1 MSYNEF
7 VGTAE
12 ITDQGIRKHFT
23 KWKKVPLQSVIE
35 LVANGFDANAKTVH
49 VDVEYSEMDGLVS
62 VSVLDDGT
70 GIDIGLCSEHF
81 SRFYESSKK
90 DDDDLQGAHGRGR
103 LAFHLL
109 CNDAT
114 WFTKRSETKNAKISI
129 QNGTLREFRA
139 AELTE
144 IEQVAA
150 LKRYQ
155 HGTYVQLSNFT
166 ANLPQID
173 DIASKLQCEFGWRL
187 ALNKNRKLFLN
198 GKEVE
203 VPDNQLVKKTFQ
215 IEGESFDVSFV
226 RWFDKPGVEKSY
238 NYLVN
243 SDGRVVFRELSSFNK
258 KTGFYLS
265 TYTSSQWIRSFD
277 KYSGS
282 LNFSSEPLANPTS
295 PIYKELSK
303 RISQVSSEIYE
314 QFQIEQVEM
323 QIALY
328 ENKGFFPE
336 HSNLPDDEQ
345 TWRRKNIKS
354 VVREIYVA
362 DPTLFRNLKPK
373 QAKILIALLDKVL
386 VSNENDELLDVLE
399 CVLGLEGEKL
409 STLSNQ
415 LSKTSLENVIATIEV
430 LQKRDMAIYKL
441 RELMV
446 RHYKEVLETPDL
458 QQIIEKN
465 TWLFGNQYS
474 LIGAEEADF
483 QKIAVELRNHVK
495 GINTLDEEDFEH
507 KDLEEGL
514 NVEGV
519 RRQVDLFLARK
530 MMAFDPS
537 NRPYFKCTIIEIKK
551 PSVALNR
558 KHLNQIKDYAR
569 IIAQHV
575 GFSDQKM
582 KFELILVGRKV
593 SDGDYDIPSA
603 LETAQEKNEPGL
615 VFSQDKGRI
624 KGFVKTWATIFDEFE
639 LSNHYLLDK
648 LKLKRSSLEN
658 ENASSLVLELQEDH

>member
-1 MSYNEF
+1 MSFNEF

-35 LVANGFDANAKTVH
+35 LVANGFDANAQTVH
-49 VDVEYSEMDGLVS
+49 VNIEYSEMDGLVA
-62 VSVLDDGT
+62 VSVFDDGT
-70 GIDIGLCSEHF
+70 GIEIDLCSEHF

-90 DDDDLQGAHGRGR
+90 GDDDLQGAHGRGR

-114 WFTKRSETKNAKISI
+114 WYTKVNSAKNAKISI
-129 QNGTLREFRA
+129 QNGSLRNFRA
-139 AELTE
+139 AELAE
-144 IEQVAA
+144 PEQVTA
-150 LKRYQ
+150 LKNVE
-155 HGTYVQLSNFT
+155 HGTYVQLTNFT
-166 ANLPQID
+166 ENLPT
-173 DIASKLQCEFGWRL
+173 IAAITSKLQCEFGWRL
-187 ALNKNRKLFLN
+187 ALNKNRKLYLN
-198 GKEVE
+198 GNEIE
-203 VPDNQLVKKTFQ
+203 VPDNQLVKKLFD
-215 IEGESFDVSFV
+215 IEGERFDVSFV
-226 RWFDKPGVEKSY
+226 RWFDKPGVEKSH

-243 SDGRVVFRELSSFNK
+243 SDGKVVYRELSSFNK
-258 KTGFYLS
+258 KTNFYLS
-265 TYTSSQWIRSFD
+265 TYSSSAWVHNFD
-277 KYSGS
+277 KHSSS
-282 LNFSSEPLANPTS
+282 LNFTQEPLANPNS
-295 PIYKELSK
+295 SVYKELSK
-303 RISQVSSEIYE
+303 KVYQVSSEIYE
-314 QFQIEQVEM
+314 QFQTEQVEI

-336 HSNLPDDEQ
+336 HDKLPEDERA
-345 TWRRKNIKS
+345 WRRKNIKN
-354 VVREIYVA
+354 VVRDIYVA

-373 QAKILIALLDKVL
+373 QTKILIALLDKVL

-399 CVLGLEGEKL
+399 CVLGLEGERL

-415 LSKTSLENVIATIEV
+415 LSKTSLENVISTIEV
-430 LQKRDMAIYKL
+430 LQKRDLAIYKL

-446 RHYKEVLETPDL
+446 KHYKKVLETPDL

-483 QKIAVELRNHVK
+483 QKNALELRDHVK
-495 GINTLDEEDFEH
+495 GIDTLDEEDFEQ
-507 KDLEEGL
+507 KDLDEGL

-530 MMAFDPS
+530 MMAFDSS
-537 NRPYFKCTIIEIKK
+537 NRAYFKCTVIEIKK
-551 PSVALNR
+551 PSVSLNR

-569 IIAQHV
+569 IIAQHA

-582 KFELILVGRKV
+582 KFELILVGRKI
-593 SDGDYDIPSA
+593 SDSDFEIPSA
-603 LETAQEKNEPGL
+603 LETAEEKNEPGL
-615 VFSQDKGRI
+615 VFSHDKGRI

-639 LSNHYLLDK
+639 LANHYLLDK

-658 ENASSLVLELQEDH
+658 ETSSSLVVDLQKEH

>member
-1 MSYNEF
+1 MSFNEF

-35 LVANGFDANAKTVH
+35 LVANGFDANAQTVH
-49 VDVEYSEMDGLVS
+49 VNIEYSEMDGLVA
-62 VSVLDDGT
+62 VSVFDDGT
-70 GIDIGLCSEHF
+70 GIEIDLCSEHF

-90 DDDDLQGAHGRGR
+90 GDDDLQGAHGRGR

-114 WFTKRSETKNAKISI
+114 WYTKVNSAKNAKISI
-129 QNGTLREFRA
+129 QNGLLRNFRA
-139 AELTE
+139 AELAE
-144 IEQVAA
+144 PEQVTA
-150 LKRYQ
+150 LKNVE
-155 HGTYVQLSNFT
+155 HGTYVQLTNFT
-166 ANLPQID
+166 ENLPT
-173 DIASKLQCEFGWRL
+173 IAAITSKLQCEFGWRL
-187 ALNKNRKLFLN
+187 ALNKNRKLYLN
-198 GKEVE
+198 GNEIE
-203 VPDNQLVKKTFQ
+203 VPDNQLVKKLFD
-215 IEGESFDVSFV
+215 IEGERFDVSFV
-226 RWFDKPGVEKSY
+226 RWFDKPGVEKSH

-243 SDGRVVFRELSSFNK
+243 SDGKVVYRELSSFNK
-258 KTGFYLS
+258 KTNFYLS
-265 TYTSSQWIRSFD
+265 TYSSSAWVHNFD
-277 KYSGS
+277 KHSSS
-282 LNFSSEPLANPTS
+282 LNFTQEPLANPNS
-295 PIYKELSK
+295 SVYKELSK
-303 RISQVSSEIYE
+303 KVYQVSSEIYE
-314 QFQIEQVEM
+314 QFQTEQVEI

-336 HSNLPDDEQ
+336 HDKLPEDERA
-345 TWRRKNIKS
+345 WRRKNIKN
-354 VVREIYVA
+354 VVRDIYVA

-373 QAKILIALLDKVL
+373 QTKILIALLDKVL

-399 CVLGLEGEKL
+399 CVLGLEGERL

-415 LSKTSLENVIATIEV
+415 LSKTSLENVISTIEV
-430 LQKRDMAIYKL
+430 LQKRDLAIYKL

-446 RHYKEVLETPDL
+446 KHYKKVLETPDL

-483 QKIAVELRNHVK
+483 QKNALELRNHVK
-495 GINTLDEEDFEH
+495 GIDTLDEEDFEQ
-507 KDLEEGL
+507 KDLDEGL

-530 MMAFDPS
+530 MMAFDSS
-537 NRPYFKCTIIEIKK
+537 NRAYFKCTVIEIKK
-551 PSVALNR
+551 PSVSLNR

-569 IIAQHV
+569 IIAQHA

-582 KFELILVGRKV
+582 KFELILVGRKI
-593 SDGDYDIPSA
+593 SDNDFEIPSA
-603 LETAQEKNEPGL
+603 LETAEEKNEPGL
-615 VFSQDKGRI
+615 VFSHDKGRI

-639 LSNHYLLDK
+639 LANHYLLDK

-658 ENASSLVLELQEDH
+658 ETSSSLVVDLQKEH

>member
-1 MSYNEF
+1 MSFNEF

-35 LVANGFDANAKTVH
+35 LVANGFDANAQTVH
-49 VDVEYSEMDGLVS
+49 VNIEYSEMDGLVA
-62 VSVLDDGT
+62 VSVFDDGT
-70 GIDIGLCSEHF
+70 GIEIDLCSEHF

-90 DDDDLQGAHGRGR
+90 GDDDLQGAHGRGR

-114 WFTKRSETKNAKISI
+114 WYTKVNSAKNAKISI
-129 QNGTLREFRA
+129 QNGSLRNFRA
-139 AELTE
+139 AELAE
-144 IEQVAA
+144 PEQVTA
-150 LKRYQ
+150 LKNVE
-155 HGTYVQLSNFT
+155 HGTYVQLTNFT
-166 ANLPQID
+166 ENLPT
-173 DIASKLQCEFGWRL
+173 IAAITSKLQCEFGWRL
-187 ALNKNRKLFLN
+187 ALNKNRKLYLN
-198 GKEVE
+198 GNEIE
-203 VPDNQLVKKTFQ
+203 VPDNQLVKKLFD
-215 IEGESFDVSFV
+215 IEGERFDVSFV
-226 RWFDKPGVEKSY
+226 RWFDKPGVEKSH

-243 SDGRVVFRELSSFNK
+243 SDGKVVYRELSSFNK
-258 KTGFYLS
+258 KTNFYLS
-265 TYTSSQWIRSFD
+265 TYSSSAWVHNFD
-277 KYSGS
+277 KHSSS
-282 LNFSSEPLANPTS
+282 LNFTQEPLANPNS
-295 PIYKELSK
+295 SVYKELSK
-303 RISQVSSEIYE
+303 KVYQVSSEIYE
-314 QFQIEQVEM
+314 QFQTEQVEI

-336 HSNLPDDEQ
+336 HDKLPEDERA
-345 TWRRKNIKS
+345 WRRKNIKN
-354 VVREIYVA
+354 VVRDIYVA

-373 QAKILIALLDKVL
+373 QTKILIALLDKVL

-399 CVLGLEGEKL
+399 CVLGLEGERL

-415 LSKTSLENVIATIEV
+415 LSKTSLENVISTIEV
-430 LQKRDMAIYKL
+430 LQKRDLAIYKL

-446 RHYKEVLETPDL
+446 KHYKKVLETPDL

-483 QKIAVELRNHVK
+483 QKNALELRNHVK
-495 GINTLDEEDFEH
+495 GIDTLDEEDFEQ
-507 KDLEEGL
+507 KDLDEGL

-530 MMAFDPS
+530 MMAFDSS
-537 NRPYFKCTIIEIKK
+537 NRAYFKCTVIEIKK
-551 PSVALNR
+551 PSVSLNR

-569 IIAQHV
+569 IIAQHA

-582 KFELILVGRKV
+582 KFELILVGRKI
-593 SDGDYDIPSA
+593 SDNDFEIPSA
-603 LETAQEKNEPGL
+603 LETAEEKNEPGL
-615 VFSQDKGRI
+615 VFSHDKGRI

-639 LSNHYLLDK
+639 LANHYLLDK

-658 ENASSLVLELQEDH
+658 ETSSSLVVDLQKEH